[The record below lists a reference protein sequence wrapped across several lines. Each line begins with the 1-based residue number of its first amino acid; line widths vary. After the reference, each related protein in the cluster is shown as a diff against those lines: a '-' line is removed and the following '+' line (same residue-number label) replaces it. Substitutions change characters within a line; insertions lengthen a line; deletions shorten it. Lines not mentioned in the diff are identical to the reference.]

1 MSRVERSS
9 ALFLKVENLAYKYL
23 ERIFQKNTL
32 SDLDILCD
40 FESLQFQTESIL
52 QEVNKDYSQS
62 IFICKLDV
70 FQKETKQ
77 LGYYKLIL
85 DMDYQFLDEFFVIVE
100 NLE

>member
-1 MSRVERSS
+1 MARVERSS

-52 QEVNKDYSQS
+52 
-62 IFICKLDV
+62 
-70 FQKETKQ
+70 T
-77 LGYYKLIL
+77 
-85 DMDYQFLDEFFVIVE
+85 
-100 NLE
+100 

>member
-32 SDLDILCD
+32 SDLDIPCD
-40 FESLQFQTESIL
+40 FESLQFHTESIL
-52 QEVNKDYSQS
+52 QEVNKYYFQS
-62 IFICKLDV
+62 IFICKLDI

-85 DMDYQFLDEFFVIVE
+85 DMDYQFLDEFFCHC
-100 NLE
+100 

>member
-1 MSRVERSS
+1 MIEVEESS
-9 ALFLKVENLAYKYL
+9 LFLKVENLAYKYL

-40 FESLQFQTESIL
+40 FESFKFQTVSIL

-62 IFICKLDV
+62 TIICKIDI
-70 FQKETKQ
+70 FKKESKQ

-85 DMDYQFLDEFFVIVE
+85 DMNYQFLDEFFVIVE
-100 NLE
+100 KF

>member
-1 MSRVERSS
+1 MSRVEDSS
-9 ALFLKVENLAYKYL
+9 LLFSKVKNLACIYL

-40 FESLQFQTESIL
+40 FESLQFQTVLIL

-62 IFICKLDV
+62 IFICKIDI
-70 FQKETKQ
+70 FQKQAKQ

-85 DMDYQFLDEFFVIVE
+85 DMNYHFLDEFFVIAE
-100 NLE
+100 NL